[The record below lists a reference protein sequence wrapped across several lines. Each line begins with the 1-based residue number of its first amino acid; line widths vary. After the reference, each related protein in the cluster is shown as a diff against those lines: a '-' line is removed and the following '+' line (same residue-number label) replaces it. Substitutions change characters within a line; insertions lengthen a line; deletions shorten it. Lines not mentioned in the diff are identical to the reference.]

1 MVYHHLHLLKKYR
14 LRRKFKAAVLSV
26 AAEMRFASFARKGA
40 FAGHSTAEA
49 ALGVAGRIDKLA
61 SRKSL
66 SVAETKQLRELMIA
80 RTTSSVEQMD
90 LAAAPELPEGDG
102 VAEA

>member
-1 MVYHHLHLLKKYR
+1 M
-14 LRRKFKAAVLSV
+14 S
-26 AAEMRFASFARKGA
+26 SS
-40 FAGHSTAEA
+40 STPQSGGRA
-49 ALGVAGRIDKLA
+49 ALGVAGRIDALA

-66 SVAETKQLRELMIA
+66 SVAEAKQLRELMIA

-90 LAAAPELPEGDG
+90 LGATPELPAGDG